1 MNQLTHS
8 ASIGNL
14 ASQYWQ
20 LINVMLFS
28 SKVVGCIVVLF
39 LGVAIVSAGIGLVI
53 PDFSVLA
60 LASFSIVSVVG
71 FTGLPIGVFVLAGNR
86 SINLAANIKK
96 KLFAITLVT
105 TLLIVLINILF
116 SANPAHAIPKINL
129 TLIWLLFCPI
139 YFMLTILIASK
150 DIGLS
155 MFSPVIMIVVAKTA
169 FTYLSEVHVSLLS
182 VVGFVGWL
190 LFYRW
195 WIGFTPKSGT
205 IKSALLQVDG
215 SGVQEPLWE
224 KLLWLKAGK
233 ISTAMGTFLLGR
245 SDHISSFIKRILF
258 IFSLSLLWM
267 LYASNGFKVN
277 NFDGDK
283 LRIAIFSACAYS
295 FILISMDFYSRKM
308 MQIGR
313 AHV

>member
-1 MNQLTHS
+1 MSQYIRRS
-8 ASIGNL
+8 SIVEIVN
-14 ASQYWQ
+14 QYWQ

-28 SKVVGCIVVLF
+28 LKVVGYIVVLF
-39 LGVAIVSAGIGLVI
+39 LGIAIVSAALSVVFSG
-53 PDFSVLA
+53 FSVLA
-60 LASFSIVSVVG
+60 SASFSIVSVVG

-96 KLFAITLVT
+96 KLFAIMLVA

-129 TLIWLLFCPI
+129 ILISLLFCPI

-150 DIGLS
+150 DVGLS

-169 FTYLSEVHVSLLS
+169 FTYLSEVNVSLLS

-195 WIGFTPKSGT
+195 WMSFIPAGGAITSTFSQADDSKM
-205 IKSALLQVDG
+205 
-215 SGVQEPLWE
+215 QEPLWE
-224 KLLWLKAGK
+224 RFIWLKAGK

-245 SDHISSFIKRILF
+245 SDHILSFLNCHK
-258 IFSLSLLWM
+258 
-267 LYASNGFKVN
+267 
-277 NFDGDK
+277 
-283 LRIAIFSACAYS
+283 
-295 FILISMDFYSRKM
+295 
-308 MQIGR
+308 
-313 AHV
+313 